1 MSDARSVMLAT
12 EDEYLTAEFSVEHRH
27 EYVDGVVRAMTG
39 ASIRHNAIAGN
50 LFTALRSLAKGSN
63 CRVTIEGVRLRVNAR
78 RHYYPDVMVSCE
90 EPGDAYAMTAPC
102 LIAEVLSPTT
112 SAVDRG
118 EKRIAY
124 MAMPS
129 LRHLLLID
137 IEGQLIDHTWRTG
150 ADDPWRLELGTPG
163 GTLHLQCP
171 AVAEIFV
178 DEIFADD

>member
-1 MSDARSVMLAT
+1 M
-12 EDEYLTAEFSVEHRH
+12 
-27 EYVDGVVRAMTG
+27 
-39 ASIRHNAIAGN
+39 
-50 LFTALRSLAKGSN
+50 
-63 CRVTIEGVRLRVNAR
+63 TIEGVRLRMNGR

-90 EPGDAYAMTAPC
+90 EPGDAYAMSASC

-137 IEGQLIDHTWRTG
+137 IEGQLIDHTWR
-150 ADDPWRLELGTPG
+150 ADASDAWLFELGTPG
-163 GTLHLQCP
+163 GALHLQSP
-171 AVAEIFV
+171 AIAEIPV
-178 DEIFADD
+178 DDVFADG